1 MKLIISTH
9 FFFLSKI
16 VKAFLL
22 IKCHAKGFA
31 RERGPR
37 EGIRAGA
44 GELFGKYSVFSNL
57 IFIFVNASVKLKAT
71 ESKRRHVVRY
81 AKKLVK

>member
-31 RERGPR
+31 RERGTTR
-37 EGIRAGA
+37 KDSCGSKGTTNQCIII
-44 GELFGKYSVFSNL
+44 SNRLEYEENDGTTETENYFL
-57 IFIFVNASVKLKAT
+57 IL
-71 ESKRRHVVRY
+71 
-81 AKKLVK
+81 

>member
-31 RERGPR
+31 RERG

-44 GELFGKYSVFSNL
+44 GEGIRAGAGRIPSRGSLVARNCIPFPQS
-57 IFIFVNASVKLKAT
+57 T
-71 ESKRRHVVRY
+71 SKQI
-81 AKKLVK
+81 

>member
-31 RERGPR
+31 RERGI
-37 EGIRAGA
+37 EFNDSTFQDKA
-44 GELFGKYSVFSNL
+44 LFESPSNL
-57 IFIFVNASVKLKAT
+57 IRSELSFLNVNFGSQVY
-71 ESKRRHVVRY
+71 S
-81 AKKLVK
+81 

>member
-31 RERGPR
+31 RERGNYETYNFYSFFLFIKNSKSFFVNQVPR

-44 GELFGKYSVFSNL
+44 GEL
-57 IFIFVNASVKLKAT
+57 
-71 ESKRRHVVRY
+71 
-81 AKKLVK
+81 

>member
-31 RERGPR
+31 RERGEGIRAGAGNYETYNFYSFFLFIKNSKSFFVNQVPR

-44 GELFGKYSVFSNL
+44 GG
-57 IFIFVNASVKLKAT
+57 IF
-71 ESKRRHVVRY
+71 
-81 AKKLVK
+81 